1 MRHLVRDQQPP
12 ACLGRHRHGAEQWSA
27 LTPDERMEIWT
38 GLDAMQHGRCAYCE
52 AALPAENRHI
62 EHFRQRHYYPQ
73 GTFDWHN
80 LFGSCN
86 RRDSCGKHKDRVGA
100 YPHQNLIKPD
110 VEDPEHF
117 LLFIPIGSVHAR
129 ANLSAVERL
138 RAEETIRILHLNGPL
153 QAIRREVLRHYV
165 ETAEILAE
173 VALQEGEEAARLL
186 LQEELDA
193 VEQLPHVTAIRHLLT
208 NQKA

>member
-1 MRHLVRDQQPP
+1 
-12 ACLGRHRHGAEQWSA
+12 
-27 LTPDERMEIWT
+27 MEIWT

-52 AALPAENRHI
+52 AALSAENRHI

-80 LFGSCN
+80 LFGSCS

-129 ANLSAVERL
+129 ANLSAAERL